1 MIQTLSNLWKE
12 AKTPTD
18 FIVVM
23 WIYLLLGLFTIG
35 WVSLVFKLI
44 TNPSDFQN
52 ISFGLID
59 YI

>member
-18 FIVVM
+18 YIVAM
-23 WIYLLLGLFTIG
+23 WIYLLLGLFS
-35 WVSLVFKLI
+35 VSWISIVLKFI
-44 TNPSDFQN
+44 TNPSEFNN
-52 ISFGLID
+52 ITFGLID

>member
-1 MIQTLSNLWKE
+1 MIQTLSNLWNE
-12 AKTPTD
+12 AKTPVD

-23 WIYLLLGLFTIG
+23 WVYLLLGLASTSWISI
-35 WVSLVFKLI
+35 VVKLI
-44 TNPSDFQN
+44 TNPSEFNN